1 FTVEHPQKATH
12 QVRLLAEADSL
23 VPNFVG
29 GLLPRCDT
37 DREEYCLTMLDANT
51 SWHNTFDEY
60 KFTPR
65 QLELMK
71 FFHIRYECNDARD
84 NFAAA
89 RKAGKFHGQMPF
101 GMDDNAM
108 NELDI
113 QYQEDEATAGV
124 TNDLDLMPESDDWNQ
139 VGEKMLIRISSM
151 LQAERIMQTSG

>member
-1 FTVEHPQKATH
+1 
-12 QVRLLAEADSL
+12 

-37 DREEYCLTMLDANT
+37 GDREEYCLTMLSLFKAWRTGLDLKLDANT

-84 NFAAA
+84 DFAAA
-89 RKAGKFHGQMPF
+89 CKAGKFHGQMPF

-113 QYQEDEATAGV
+113 QYQEDEATADV
-124 TNDLDLMPESDDWNQ
+124 SNDLDLMAESDDWDQ

-151 LQAERIMQTSG
+151 LQAERIMQTSGWLDNM